1 MNHPLGN
8 TDNTQARVLLHSQ
21 RSLFGN
27 SHFRFGLYEFEDII
41 SLVDSIDLPAP
52 ESKSWYKYGNRIA
65 NRLAL
70 SYNTFI

>member
-8 TDNTQARVLLHSQ
+8 TDNTQVRVLLHSK
-21 RSLFGN
+21 RSLKDN
-27 SHFRFGLYEFEDII
+27 VHFRFGLYEFEGII

-52 ESKSWYKYGNRIA
+52 ERKSWYKYGNRIA
-65 NRLAL
+65 NRLAS